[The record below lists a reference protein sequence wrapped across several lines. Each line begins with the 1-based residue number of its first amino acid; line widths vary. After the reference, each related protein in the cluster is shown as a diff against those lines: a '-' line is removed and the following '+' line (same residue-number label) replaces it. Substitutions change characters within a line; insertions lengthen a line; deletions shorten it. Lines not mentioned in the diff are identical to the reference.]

1 MVNGFSL
8 VSGRRPL
15 PSPFPSILE
24 KSQRLSPETKRK
36 KKKKKETK
44 HTLHKAFYESV
55 MIQPQVHLRLPCYDF
70 YFL

>member
-8 VSGRRPL
+8 VSGGPL
-15 PSPFPSILE
+15 SLNLRKK
-24 KSQRLSPETKRK
+24 KSQDSLPPETKE
-36 KKKKKETK
+36 KKEPN
-44 HTLHKAFYESV
+44 TLHKAFYESV